1 MKIEGEFDEKES
13 FNFIKNKFS
22 KIERI
27 VSDFKK
33 ISFNDVDS
41 IEKLEKYIQKIPEP
55 SDLNLYFEDLKKE
68 IQTHVVEAKRV
79 RSNNFRKA
87 FNDYINWIQ
96 EEKRPY
102 RIMDKNI
109 MRVGVL
115 EVQTNP
121 KDYSVRFLFN
131 KQVLMSGKKIRSAD
145 EIKKYEQECLEM
157 LKKAE
162 IPEKDIENIFYNA
175 YRSILRAKRKEN
187 TYNHNFVPISQ
198 FYKDVQIE
206 LFKNQLENKKPGSNI
221 SIEFPVWALLYN
233 LDLYRKMK
241 NTSDEKRIFFETGN
255 QAETQKNGVVL
266 NGLDP
271 HSDYKMFCYIRGS
284 GDS

>member
-22 KIERI
+22 KIEKM

-33 ISFNDVDS
+33 INFNDADS
-41 IEKLEKYIQKIPEP
+41 IEKLEKYIQKIPEL

-68 IQTHVVEAKRV
+68 LQTHVVEAKRV

-102 RIMDKNI
+102 RIMDKDI
-109 MRVGVL
+109 LRVGVL

-121 KDYSVRFLFN
+121 KDYSVSFFFN
-131 KQVLMSGKKIRSAD
+131 KQILMSGKKIRSED
-145 EIKKYEQECLEM
+145 GIIKYEQECLEM

-175 YRSILRAKRKEN
+175 YGSALRAKKKKS
-187 TYNHNFVPISQ
+187 TYNHNFVPIIQ
-198 FYKDVQIE
+198 FYKNIQIE

-233 LDLYRKMK
+233 LDIYRKMK
-241 NTSDEKRIFFETGN
+241 NISDEKRIFFETGN

-271 HSDYKMFCYIRGS
+271 HSNYKMFCYIRGS